1 MYRQDE
7 QKELKKKWEQISR
20 KGFKGYNFKDFQKD
34 VFLLINDNVLYRDDV
49 CEMLASQ
56 LRKVYQTIIVTRPV
70 VSNLALTSAETVKMV
85 PELIS
90 LTGLMKKF
98 KEKI

>member
-1 MYRQDE
+1 M
-7 QKELKKKWEQISR
+7 
-20 KGFKGYNFKDFQKD
+20 
-34 VFLLINDNVLYRDDV
+34 LINDNVLYRDDV

-56 LRKVYQTIIVTRPV
+56 FRKVYQTIIVTKST
-70 VSNLALTSAETVKMV
+70 VSGLAVTSAETVKLV

-98 KEKI
+98 KDKIQLLIKNFINL